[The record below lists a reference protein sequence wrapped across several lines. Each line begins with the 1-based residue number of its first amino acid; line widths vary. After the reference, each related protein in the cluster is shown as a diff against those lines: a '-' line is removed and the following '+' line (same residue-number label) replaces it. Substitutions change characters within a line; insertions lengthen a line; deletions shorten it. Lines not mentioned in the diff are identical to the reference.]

1 MAMQRIGSN
10 AIVWRPAWLGMAML
24 VLAATPAPATDVPLP
39 ERNPVHALKPAL
51 DDADPAVALIP
62 LPERRPSSP
71 GKGSGNG
78 SSTSSETS
86 KEATPATWTQAEIAA
101 AKAECEKL
109 TKGLSAEIRYL
120 PPIRQG
126 QCGAAQP
133 VEVKSLGSGQKVTLV
148 PPAIMNCRMVAM
160 LTRWIDTSVQPK
172 AKAMLGRPIVRLTN
186 ASAYVCRNRYNAKD
200 QKLSEHAKANALDV
214 SGFVTSDGREI
225 AVATF
230 WGPTM
235 AEIEAQRL
243 AEAEKAAAAKLAQ
256 QQSASSAP
264 GAGVAVE
271 DASAWAANT
280 DPGDTAS
287 TAPPPPEQPAG
298 KAKGQSKA
306 KLPKPIGLGA
316 LVKGEPLVAAGS
328 KTDRKRKRGTLVA
341 RPAELAPKTPEGK
354 FLQAVHAEAC
364 ATFGTVLGPEANHAH
379 HDHLHLDLAP
389 RRSTNFCQ

>member
-1 MAMQRIGSN
+1 MAMSQIGSRS
-10 AIVWRPAWLGMAML
+10 IGRRHAWLAL
-24 VLAATPAPATDVPLP
+24 AAVLAAFSPVSASDVPLP
-39 ERNPVHALKPAL
+39 ERNPLHALKPAL
-51 DDADPAVALIP
+51 EEPVSGSLAIP
-62 LPERRPSSP
+62 LPERRPP
-71 GKGSGNG
+71 ARAAKVDGKPKAGD
-78 SSTSSETS
+78 E
-86 KEATPATWTQAEIAA
+86 KTPEPPPAWTEAEIAA
-101 AKAECEKL
+101 AKAECDKL
-109 TKGLSAEIRYL
+109 TKGLSVEMRYV

-225 AVATF
+225 AVAEF

-235 AEIEAQRL
+235 AEIEAKRL
-243 AEAEKAAAAKLAQ
+243 AEAEAAAAKQAQ
-256 QQSASSAP
+256 QKPASTSPGGAAP
-264 GAGVAVE
+264 E
-271 DASAWAANT
+271 DASAWVAGT
-280 DPGDTAS
+280 DPGETAS
-287 TAPPPPEQPAG
+287 TAPPLPEQPASKSKDKSKG
-298 KAKGQSKA
+298 K
-306 KLPKPIGLGA
+306 LLKPVGLGA
-316 LVKGEPLVAAGS
+316 LVKGEPLVATGS
-328 KTDRKRKRGTLVA
+328 KQDRKRKRGTLIP

-364 ATFGTVLGPEANHAH
+364 ATFGTVLGPEANEAH

-389 RRSTNFCQ
+389 RRGSNFCQ